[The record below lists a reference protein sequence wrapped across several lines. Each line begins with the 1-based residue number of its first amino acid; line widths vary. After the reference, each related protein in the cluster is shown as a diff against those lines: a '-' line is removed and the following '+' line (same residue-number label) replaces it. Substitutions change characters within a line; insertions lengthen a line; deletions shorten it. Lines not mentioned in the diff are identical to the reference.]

1 MAATSRLLL
10 LASAAAAHKPHD
22 EPPGS
27 GWAALLAN
35 THPTHPLARAAGAA
49 RGSAAGGRAAV
60 GAAPPP
66 CPNPEWAEA
75 AQPAGL
81 LSVKLFGAQGN
92 RTHDDAPAVRA
103 AINASALCG
112 GCVYFPPGEYFFGST
127 VVISGHG
134 CFKGSAG
141 HGSVDGLSPPSVNI
155 YGPTQGAKAT
165 GPPAGPPVALIK
177 ADSVL
182 LQDLAFHGE
191 TTGIYIGA
199 SAGVRFV
206 NVGADAGHDADGID
220 ASAEG
225 CNATG

>member
-27 GWAALLAN
+27 GWAAQLGR
-35 THPTHPLARAAGAA
+35 THPTHPLARAAGAQ
-49 RGSAAGGRAAV
+49 GSAGGRAAV

-155 YGPTQGAKAT
+155 YGPTQGAKNT

>member
-10 LASAAAAHKPHD
+10 LASAAAHEPGHLLPHD

-27 GWAALLAN
+27 GWAAQLAK
-35 THPTHPLARAAGAA
+35 THPTHPLAR
-49 RGSAAGGRAAV
+49 GSAAGRR
-60 GAAPPP
+60 AAPPP

-127 VVISGHG
+127 VVIKGHG

-177 ADSVL
+177 TDSVL
-182 LQDLAFHGE
+182 LQDLAFRKCSRSLCVFFRSLKEARLH
-191 TTGIYIGA
+191 
-199 SAGVRFV
+199 RW
-206 NVGADAGHDADGID
+206 
-220 ASAEG
+220 
-225 CNATG
+225 

>member
-27 GWAALLAN
+27 GWAAQLAK
-35 THPTHPLARAAGAA
+35 THPAHPLARAAGAA
-49 RGSAAGGRAAV
+49 RGSAAAGGRAAV

-155 YGPTQGAKAT
+155 YGPTAGRQEHRPARRPTRGVDQG
-165 GPPAGPPVALIK
+165 GLR
-177 ADSVL
+177 
-182 LQDLAFHGE
+182 
-191 TTGIYIGA
+191 A
-199 SAGVRFV
+199 SAGPSLPRRDDRHLHRRLGRCAIRQCRSGR
-206 NVGADAGHDADGID
+206 GA
-220 ASAEG
+220 
-225 CNATG
+225 